1 MNAVTTT
8 EARAVNTAAS
18 SAANVLQAA
27 DPSKYMILVPL
38 SRLVLRRTGR
48 NVRKTPR
55 MSIPELAASIQRVGL
70 LQNLIVIP
78 AADGLHY
85 EVVAGGRRLAALKLL
100 AKKHRIAKDWDVPCL
115 QVADGTARTASLTE
129 NVQREAMHPA
139 DQFEAF
145 AALVAEGRPIE
156 DIAADFSVTPLVVQ
170 RRLKLA
176 NVSPRLMADYRADA
190 VSLDQLMALA
200 GTDDHAAQESRFLRR
215 PDSGSA
221 TLRICANASPSG
233 KSTLTGIRWCASS
246 GWTPTS
252 RRAAVSAAT
261 CSRKAMTRACTSTDA
276 ALLER
281 LAQDKLAGI
290 AAEVKAEGWAWADA
304 TPGMTHADLHAFQR
318 APRERRE
325 PNKREAQRI
334 EKLQAKMHELAEAV
348 DAAMDADD
356 EDKADALQ
364 EEGEALGEQLQALEE
379 GLQGY
384 AASVKAAAG
393 AIVTI
398 DRNGEAVIHRG
409 LLREA
414 EAKALRTLEK
424 LRQGFGSVEGEA
436 ESGNETEDDEQ
447 PKTAAMSD
455 RLAQRL
461 SAHRTA
467 ALQIEVARHPQT
479 ALAAVVHSMVQTV
492 LQERHYGHGL
502 PLGVSLK
509 VQDRLEGMAPD
520 WPESPAA
527 VALRELQQVV
537 GEALPEDSAELF
549 AALLAKP
556 QDELV
561 RLLAVCVAS
570 TVDVVTLRTTQRQPG
585 GELAQAVGFD
595 MAAWWTP
602 TAEGYFKHVSKAV
615 ILDAVGE
622 YAPEHVTRL
631 AKLKKADI
639 ASEAERLADGTGWM
653 PAIFTKADVPEE
665 SPQVAQQ
672 NGAEEAA
679 TIPGTQA
686 GRRDAGIGD
695 SHRGGQVDPAGPAAG
710 AATAHRSDLQRAQL
724 RLPAGAQRASGA

>member
-1 MNAVTTT
+1 MNAVNPT
-8 EARAVNTAAS
+8 EARAVHTAAS

-27 DPSKYMILVPL
+27 DPSKHMILVPL
-38 SRLVLRRTGR
+38 SRLVSRPTGR
-48 NVRKTPR
+48 NVRKTVPR

-78 AADGLHY
+78 ASDGEHF
-85 EVVAGGRRLAALKLL
+85 EVVAGSRRLAALKLL
-100 AKKHRIAKDWDVPCL
+100 AKKHRIAKDWQVPCL

-200 GTDDHAAQESRFLRR
+200 GTDDHAAQEAAYYDAPQWQRQPSVLRERLTEREIDACRHPLVRFVGL
-215 PDSGSA
+215 DAYEQAG
-221 TLRICANASPSG
+221 G
-233 KSTLTGIRWCASS
+233 GIRRDLFAE
-246 GWTPTS
+246 GD
-252 RRAAVSAAT
+252 AGVYL
-261 CSRKAMTRACTSTDA
+261 TDA

-281 LAQDKLAGI
+281 LAQDNLASI

-304 TPGMTHADLHAFQR
+304 TPGMTDADLHAFQR

-334 EKLQAKMHELAEAV
+334 EKLQAKMQEVAEAI
-348 DAAMDADD
+348 DAATDAED
-356 EDKADALQ
+356 EDTAEALQ
-364 EEGEALGEQLQALEE
+364 EKGERLGEQLQALED

-384 AASVKAAAG
+384 GANVKAAAG

-424 LRQGFGSVEGEA
+424 LRQGFGSVEGD
-436 ESGNETEDDEQ
+436 TENDDEGETDEA
-447 PKTAAMSD
+447 PKAAISD

-467 ALQIEVARHPQT
+467 ALQIEVARHPQA
-479 ALAAVVHSMVQTV
+479 ALAAVVHGMVQTV
-492 LQERHYGHGL
+492 LRGRYYGHDL

-509 VQDRLEGMAPD
+509 IQDRLEGMASD

-527 VALRELQQVV
+527 VALRELK
-537 GEALPEDSAELF
+537 EAWGGKLPEDSAELF
-549 AALLAKP
+549 AALLAME
-556 QDELV
+556 QGELV
-561 RLLAVCVAS
+561 TLLAVCVAGV
-570 TVDVVTLRTTQRQPG
+570 VDVVTPRATPHQPG
-585 GELAQAVGFD
+585 AELAQAVGLD
-595 MAAWWTP
+595 MAAWWQP
-602 TAEGYFKHVSKAV
+602 TAEGYFKHVPKAAV
-615 ILDAVGE
+615 LQAVGE
-622 YAPEHVTRL
+622 FAPESVNRL

-639 ASEAERLADGTGWM
+639 ASEAERLANGTGWM
-653 PAIFTKADVPEE
+653 PAIFKTADAPKEG
-665 SPQVAQQ
+665 PQDAKQD
-672 NGAEEAA
+672 GAEEA
-679 TIPGTQA
+679 TIVT
-686 GRRDAGIGD
+686 
-695 SHRGGQVDPAGPAAG
+695 HEPAEALAA
-710 AATAHRSDLQRAQL
+710 
-724 RLPAGAQRASGA
+724 

>member
-8 EARAVNTAAS
+8 EARAIQAPA
-18 SAANVLQAA
+18 LEAA
-27 DPSKYMILVPL
+27 DPTKNLILVPL
-38 SRLVLRRTGR
+38 SRLVLRPTGR

-70 LQNLIVIP
+70 LQNLIVI
-78 AADGLHY
+78 ASADGEHY

-100 AKKHRIAKDWDVPCL
+100 AKKHRISKEWEVPCL
-115 QVADGTARTASLTE
+115 LVADGTARTASLTE

-190 VSLDQLMALA
+190 VTLDQLMALA
-200 GTDDHAAQESRFLRR
+200 ITDDHAAQEAAFYDAPQWQRHPSHLRERLTEREIDAYRHPLVRFVGL
-215 PDSGSA
+215 DTYEAAG
-221 TLRICANASPSG
+221 G
-233 KSTLTGIRWCASS
+233 GIRRDLFAE
-246 GWTPTS
+246 GD
-252 RRAAVSAAT
+252 AGVYL
-261 CSRKAMTRACTSTDA
+261 TDA

-281 LAQDKLAGI
+281 LAQTRLAGI
-290 AAEVKAEGWAWADA
+290 AANVRAEGWAWVDA
-304 TPGMTHADLHAFQR
+304 TPGATHADLHTFQR

-325 PNKREAQRI
+325 PNKREAARI
-334 EKLQAKMHELAEAV
+334 EKLQARMHELAEAV
-348 DAAMDADD
+348 DAALDADD
-356 EDKADALQ
+356 EEKADALQ
-364 EEGEALGEQLQALEE
+364 EEGEAVGEQLQALED
-379 GLQGY
+379 GLQDYG
-384 AASVKAAAG
+384 ANVKAAAG

-409 LLREA
+409 LMREA
-414 EAKALRTLEK
+414 EAKALRTLERI
-424 LRQGFGSVEGEA
+424 RQGFGGEGEA
-436 ESGNETEDDEQ
+436 ANDEEGEDGDDDRQ
-447 PKTAAMSD
+447 PKAAAMSD
-455 RLAQRL
+455 RLAQKL

-467 ALQIEVARHPQT
+467 ALQIEVARHPQA
-479 ALAAVVHSMVQTV
+479 ALAAVVHGMVQTV
-492 LQERHYGHGL
+492 LQGSHYGHDL

-520 WPESPAA
+520 LPESPAA
-527 VALRELQQVV
+527 VALRELQQVA

-549 AALLAKP
+549 AVLLAKP

-570 TVDVVTLRTTQRQPG
+570 TVDVVTPRATPHQPG
-585 GELAQAVGFD
+585 AELAQAVGLD
-595 MAAWWTP
+595 MAAWWKP

-615 ILDAVGE
+615 ILDAVAVF
-622 YAPEHVTRL
+622 APDSVTRL

-653 PAIFTKADVPEE
+653 PAIFKA
-665 SPQVAQQ
+665 
-672 NGAEEAA
+672 
-679 TIPGTQA
+679 
-686 GRRDAGIGD
+686 
-695 SHRGGQVDPAGPAAG
+695 AGPQDAVQEEGPEQNAPEDAEAMADEPAEALAA
-710 AATAHRSDLQRAQL
+710 
-724 RLPAGAQRASGA
+724 

>member
-1 MNAVTTT
+1 MNATTQT
-8 EARAVNTAAS
+8 EARADHTAAS
-18 SAANVLQAA
+18 GAANVLQAA
-27 DPSKYMILVPL
+27 DPSKHMILVPL
-38 SRLVLRRTGR
+38 SRLVLRPTGR

-78 AADGLHY
+78 ATDGLHY

-100 AKKHRIAKDWDVPCL
+100 AQKHRISKEWEVPCL
-115 QVADGTARTASLTE
+115 LVGDGTARTASLTE

-176 NVSPRLMADYRADA
+176 KVSPRLMADYRADA

-200 GTDDHAAQESRFLRR
+200 GTDDHAAQEAAYYDAPQWQRQPSHLRERLTEREIDAYRHPLVRFVGL
-215 PDSGSA
+215 DAYEAAG
-221 TLRICANASPSG
+221 G
-233 KSTLTGIRWCASS
+233 GIRRDLFAE
-246 GWTPTS
+246 GD
-252 RRAAVSAAT
+252 AGVYL
-261 CSRKAMTRACTSTDA
+261 TDA

-290 AAEVKAEGWAWADA
+290 AAEVKAEGWAWVDA
-304 TPGMTHADLHAFQR
+304 APAATYADLHTFQR

-325 PNKREAQRI
+325 PNKREAARI
-334 EKLQAKMHELAEAV
+334 EKLQARMHELAEAV
-348 DAAMDADD
+348 DAALDADD
-356 EDKADALQ
+356 EEKADALQ
-364 EEGEALGEQLQALEE
+364 EEGEAVGEQLQALED
-379 GLQGY
+379 GLQDYG
-384 AASVKAAAG
+384 ANVKAAAG

-409 LLREA
+409 LMREA
-414 EAKALRTLEK
+414 EAKALRTLERI
-424 LRQGFGSVEGEA
+424 RQGFGGEGEA
-436 ESGNETEDDEQ
+436 ANDEEGEDGDDDRQ
-447 PKTAAMSD
+447 PKAAAMSD
-455 RLAQRL
+455 RLAQKL

-467 ALQIEVARHPQT
+467 ALQIEVARHPQA
-479 ALAAVVHSMVQTV
+479 ALAAVVHGMVQTV
-492 LQERHYGHGL
+492 LQGSHYGHDL

-520 WPESPAA
+520 LPESPAA
-527 VALRELQQVV
+527 VALRELQQVA

-549 AALLAKP
+549 AVLLAKP

-570 TVDVVTLRTTQRQPG
+570 TVDVVTPRATPHQRG
-585 GELAQAVGFD
+585 AELAQAVGLD
-595 MAAWWTP
+595 MAAWWKP

-615 ILDAVGE
+615 ILDAVAVF
-622 YAPEHVTRL
+622 APDSVTRL

-653 PAIFTKADVPEE
+653 PAIFKA
-665 SPQVAQQ
+665 
-672 NGAEEAA
+672 
-679 TIPGTQA
+679 
-686 GRRDAGIGD
+686 
-695 SHRGGQVDPAGPAAG
+695 AGPQDAVQEEGPEQNAPEDAEAMADEPAEALAA
-710 AATAHRSDLQRAQL
+710 
-724 RLPAGAQRASGA
+724 